1 MAVQSKSSKKVI
13 SNYPSNFRIHSK
25 TACADAIFP
34 VLPRWFTEPLHA
46 RTRWPSISMQDG
58 SKFFS
63 NPQVS
68 SHPDVEHEYEL
79 LEILF
84 EKVFDRRFINMKPSC
99 ACLFLKQF
107 DLRMYTY

>member
-1 MAVQSKSSKKVI
+1 
-13 SNYPSNFRIHSK
+13 
-25 TACADAIFP
+25 
-34 VLPRWFTEPLHA
+34 
-46 RTRWPSISMQDG
+46 MQDG

-107 DLRMYTY
+107 DLCMYTY